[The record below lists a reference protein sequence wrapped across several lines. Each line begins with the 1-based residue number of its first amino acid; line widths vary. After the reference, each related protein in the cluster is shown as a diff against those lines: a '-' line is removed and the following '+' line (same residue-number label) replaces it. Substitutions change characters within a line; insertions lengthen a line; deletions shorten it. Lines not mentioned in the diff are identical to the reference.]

1 MPKYLISAGLLCF
14 ITALL
19 ILVFYSKDSVVHVDE
34 LVHANCPLVSQSC
47 HINLGKN
54 FNLEISLSPNGFPA
68 MEPLVLQLKSNHIN
82 FQKIK
87 NFSALFEGRDMEMGK
102 HSMILNSPVEVST
115 LLAKGMIPLCPMD
128 PKMVWRLTIQFEL
141 QNKVTA
147 LEFEVPSNIHSNEG

>member
-1 MPKYLISAGLLCF
+1 
-14 ITALL
+14 
-19 ILVFYSKDSVVHVDE
+19 
-34 LVHANCPLVSQSC
+34 
-47 HINLGKN
+47 
-54 FNLEISLSPNGFPA
+54 